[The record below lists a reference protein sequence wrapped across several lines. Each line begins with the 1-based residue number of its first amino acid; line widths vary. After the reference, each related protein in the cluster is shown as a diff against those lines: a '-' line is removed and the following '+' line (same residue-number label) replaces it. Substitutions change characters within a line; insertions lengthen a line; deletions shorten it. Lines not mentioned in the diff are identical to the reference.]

1 MKNPRI
7 TPTFKIEFSDVAIS
21 AGLVL
26 LGVGLYLS
34 INIGVALS
42 VEGALLIIAGFLS
55 GIKK

>member
-1 MKNPRI
+1 MRNPKLPNI
-7 TPTFKIEFSDVAIS
+7 LKIEFSDVAIS

-34 INIGVALS
+34 VSIGVALS
-42 VEGALLIIAGFLS
+42 VEGFLLITAGFLS